1 MYKQRKVLLLFLM
14 SWAYLFL
21 ADTASALKYSIE
33 VDQPVKASDELV
45 IKTFKKL
52 NIPFKMVPI
61 TNGFLTHYQVNMFSP
76 FHMDLYVGNY
86 NNQSII
92 RVETPFDR
100 LSRAYTDVLLIE
112 KGEGPFEHK
121 YAKKSHILGSLF
133 TLILPAGG
141 SVYTYAGSSVEPPHL
156 FNYPLTEILI
166 DLALLWVGG
175 KTFFTHGFDPLD
187 RGLVATIILMGG
199 HRIYHLYR
207 NTLAISAN
215 NKMVSMGYTF
225 QY

>member
-1 MYKQRKVLLLFLM
+1 MSKQRKVRLLLLL
-14 SWAYLFL
+14 SWIYLL
-21 ADTASALKYSIE
+21 LSGPVNALEYTIE
-33 VDQPVKASDELV
+33 VDQSAKASEELV

-52 NIPFKMVPI
+52 KIPYTINPV
-61 TNGFLTHYQVNMFSP
+61 TNGFLSHYQVNMFSP
-76 FHMDLYVGNY
+76 FHMNLYIGKYENK
-86 NNQSII
+86 SLI

-141 SVYTYAGSSVEPPHL
+141 SVYTYAGSTVEPPHL
-156 FNYPLTEILI
+156 LNFPLTELLI
-166 DLALLWVGG
+166 DVVLLWVGG
-175 KTFFTHGFDPLD
+175 KTFFTHDFDPLD
-187 RGLVATIILMGG
+187 RGLVSTLILLGG
-199 HRIYHLYR
+199 HRVYHLYR